1 MEKVIVLPD
10 VEDMLLEL
18 VNILF
23 REEYFSFRQS
33 AKDYVNEIIDFIYT
47 IPTQR
52 KKATHRNRYGNWYCA
67 FKINKHTTWYISFN
81 VEGEEYNITYI
92 TNNHTA
98 DYPRYIRGIK

>member
-1 MEKVIVLPD
+1 MLDDLIDILI
-10 VEDMLLEL
+10 EDD
-18 VNILF
+18 
-23 REEYFSFRQS
+23 YFSFLENAIS
-33 AKDYVNEIIDFIYT
+33 YLIEIYDFIYS

-52 KKATHRNRYGNWYCA
+52 KKPTHRNRYGNWYCA

>member
-1 MEKVIVLPD
+1 MLDDLIDILI
-10 VEDMLLEL
+10 EDD
-18 VNILF
+18 
-23 REEYFSFRQS
+23 YFSFLENAIS
-33 AKDYVNEIIDFIYT
+33 YLIEIYDFIYT

-52 KKATHRNRYGNWYCA
+52 KKATHRNRYGNWYSA

-81 VEGEEYNITYI
+81 VEGEEYNITHI